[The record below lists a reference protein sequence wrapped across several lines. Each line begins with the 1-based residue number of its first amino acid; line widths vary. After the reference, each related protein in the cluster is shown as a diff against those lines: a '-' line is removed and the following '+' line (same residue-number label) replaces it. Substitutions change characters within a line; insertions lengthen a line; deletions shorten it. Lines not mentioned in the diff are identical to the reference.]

1 VADGPGGEKGPG
13 VMIPL
18 HDFEFHSPRTLD
30 GALDLLEKYRGEVK
44 ILAGGTDLVV
54 AMKHGLNRPRHLL
67 WPGKV
72 GEMGG
77 IEQTA
82 DGSLRIGA
90 MSPLGEI
97 ASHPLVLG
105 KFPGLSA
112 TVREIA
118 SPQIRNRA
126 TIGGN
131 LCINTRCFYYDHSVF
146 WREALCGC
154 LKLGTGN
161 GGAPAIC
168 HAGPGLGVCAAVFF
182 SDMAPVLIALGAT
195 VEIRSRDGTRAIPL
209 SGLYSADGCA
219 HLTLAPEEMLT
230 SVTVPAQPENSRLSR
245 MKMGA
250 RGTIDFP
257 IVSVAAALEFDR
269 SGACVAGRIVIG
281 AVETRPGEFPRGM
294 EMLIGS
300 RPDSERSAAIAKEAA
315 AAVTPF
321 PNAYES
327 VGYRK
332 KMVEV
337 LVRRCLTDA
346 AAQSR
351 PAGVRG
357 ASGGGRT

>member
-1 VADGPGGEKGPG
+1 
-13 VMIPL
+13 MIPL
-18 HDFEFHSPRTLD
+18 HDFEFHAPRAMD
-30 GALDLLEKYRGEVK
+30 EALGILGKFRGEVK

-67 WPGKV
+67 WPGHV
-72 GEMGG
+72 AGMSG
-77 IEQTA
+77 IGKTT

-90 MSPLGEI
+90 MSTLGEI
-97 ASHPLVLG
+97 ATHPLVLEM
-105 KFPGLSA
+105 FPGLSA
-112 TVREIA
+112 TVRDIA

-161 GGAPAIC
+161 GGAPAVC

-182 SDMAPVLIALGAT
+182 SDMAPVLIALGAS
-195 VEIRSRDGTRAIPL
+195 VEIRSSTGVRTVPVA
-209 SGLYSADGCA
+209 GLYSPDGSA
-219 HLTLAPEEMLT
+219 HLTLAPDEMLA
-230 SVTVPAQPENSRLSR
+230 SVTVPVPAKHSALSR
-245 MKMGA
+245 MKIGA

-257 IVSVAAALEFDR
+257 VASVAVALDFDR
-269 SGACVAGRIVIG
+269 SGACMAGKIVIG
-281 AVETRPGEFPRGM
+281 AVETRPVEFPRGM
-294 EMLIGS
+294 EMLAGS
-300 RPDSERSAAIAKEAA
+300 RPDAELASAVAKEAA

-337 LVRRCLTDA
+337 LVRRCLTELADR
-346 AAQSR
+346 SL
-351 PAGVRG
+351 PAGSRG
-357 ASGGGRT
+357 TSGGRGR

>member
-1 VADGPGGEKGPG
+1 
-13 VMIPL
+13 MIPL
-18 HDFEFHSPRTLD
+18 HDFEFHSPHTLD
-30 GALDLLEKYRGEVK
+30 EALGLLEKFRGEVK

-67 WPGKV
+67 WPGKI
-72 GEMGG
+72 GEMTG
-77 IEQTA
+77 IGETA

-90 MSPLGEI
+90 MSTLGEI

-112 TVREIA
+112 TAREIA

-161 GGAPAIC
+161 GGAPAVC

-182 SDMAPVLIALGAT
+182 SDLAPVLIALGAT
-195 VEIRSRDGTRAIPL
+195 VEVRSRAGTRAIPL
-209 SGLYSADGCA
+209 AGLYSTDGSA
-219 HLTLAPEEMLT
+219 HLTLSPGEMLT
-230 SVTVPAQPENSRLSR
+230 SVTLPAQPKNSRLSR
-245 MKMGA
+245 MKIGA

-257 IVSVAAALEFDR
+257 IASVAAALEFDR
-269 SGACVAGRIVIG
+269 SGACVAGKIVIG
-281 AVETRPGEFPRGM
+281 AVETRPVEFPRGV
-294 EMLIGS
+294 EMLVGS
-300 RPDSERSAAIAKEAA
+300 RPDAERVAATAKEAA

-346 AAQSR
+346 ADRSR
-351 PAGVRG
+351 PSGARGSAGHR
-357 ASGGGRT
+357 R

>member
-1 VADGPGGEKGPG
+1 
-13 VMIPL
+13 MIPL
-18 HDFEFHSPRTLD
+18 HEFEFHSPTGLD
-30 GALDLLEKYRGEVK
+30 EALGVLEKYRGEVK

-77 IEQTA
+77 IGETA

-90 MSPLGEI
+90 MSTLREI
-97 ASHPLVLG
+97 ATHPLVRG
-105 KFPGLSA
+105 RFPGLAA
-112 TVREIA
+112 TADEIA

-126 TIGGN
+126 TVGGN

-161 GGAPAIC
+161 GGAPAVC

-195 VEIRSRDGTRAIPL
+195 AEIRSRTGVRTVPLALLYGTDGA
-209 SGLYSADGCA
+209 A
-219 HLTLAPEEMLT
+219 HLTLSPEEMLT
-230 SVTVPAQPENSRLSR
+230 SITVPAPARTLGLSR
-245 MKMGA
+245 MKIGA

-257 IVSVAAALEFDR
+257 VASVAVALDFDR

-281 AVETRPGEFPRGM
+281 AVETRPVVFSRGM
-294 EMLIGS
+294 EMLIGA
-300 RPDSERSAAIAKEAA
+300 RPDPERAASVAKEAA

-327 VGYRK
+327 LGYRK

-337 LVRRCLTDA
+337 LVRRCLTEQADR
-346 AAQSR
+346 SR
-351 PAGVRG
+351 PAGARG
-357 ASGGGRT
+357 PSGGGQR